1 MTFILN
7 PFRGR
12 SAASNCMHKRYTLF
26 VQMFPY
32 YYCVTPKKLTAFR
45 LGLIDLR
52 RLEKLAAL
60 KEWSRSAV
68 VREALKRMAE
78 EEGVR

>member
-1 MTFILN
+1 
-7 PFRGR
+7 
-12 SAASNCMHKRYTLF
+12 
-26 VQMFPY
+26 
-32 YYCVTPKKLTAFR
+32 VTPKKQTAFR
-45 LGLIDLR
+45 LGPSDLR

-78 EEGVR
+78 EEGIR